1 MKKIERMKLGELKMN
16 PSNPRTI
23 SEGQLKKLIVSLL
36 VFPKMLEIRP
46 IVVDSECQVL
56 GGNQRLKALEEI
68 AEASDEELDK
78 WLQESSEYKAKSAEE
93 QVAIFNHWQEWREEP
108 RAYVIKAS
116 DLSEEEVQAFII
128 KDNVPFG
135 EWDWELLEADW
146 DLPMLEEWG
155 LTRETLEDVEEQA
168 RMTATERLSE
178 LEFTG
183 MYYEPQEVPNLKL
196 EECIDDEKFGEK
208 IKVIEE
214 SQLSD
219 EQKQVMKWFAY
230 RFLKINFE
238 AVANYYAFCATEEEK
253 RVMERLRMVLVDGG
267 IEGFIEDDLI
277 RVRGEV
283 MATDDSWMEGGVSG
297 YEG

>member
-1 MKKIERMKLGELKMN
+1 
-16 PSNPRTI
+16 
-23 SEGQLKKLIVSLL
+23 
-36 VFPKMLEIRP
+36 MLEIRP

-68 AEASDEELDK
+68 AGGSDEELDK
-78 WLQESSEYKAKSAEE
+78 WLQGSSEYKAKSAEE

-183 MYYEPQEVPNLKL
+183 MYYEPEEVTNLKL
-196 EECIDDEKFGEK
+196 DECIDDEKFGEK